1 MERGDKMDN
10 TEKTVMLTMR
20 IPLSL
25 RERFVNIVNSKG
37 QKQNF
42 VLSELVKAYVKENEK
57 T

>member
-1 MERGDKMDN
+1 MDN
-10 TEKTVMLTMR
+10 TEKTVIITMS